1 MNALASLALYGSIGV
16 AGGFIGD
23 RLKVPS
29 GAMIGAMIAVI
40 ALKLLLKSEWEIP
53 KGYGFTLQVLVGV
66 MVGAS
71 FHPSLLQ
78 TFYKIAIPVVISC
91 IVLVGVG
98 LIMALVFAKLG
109 MMDIGTSYLG
119 TNPGAM
125 TVLLVLADESNV
137 NASVITA
144 FHLFRVIFV
153 VITAPLVYKLLANWL

>member
-1 MNALASLALYGSIGV
+1 
-16 AGGFIGD
+16 
-23 RLKVPS
+23 
-29 GAMIGAMIAVI
+29 
-40 ALKLLLKSEWEIP
+40 
-53 KGYGFTLQVLVGV
+53 
-66 MVGAS
+66 
-71 FHPSLLQ
+71 
-78 TFYKIAIPVVISC
+78 
-91 IVLVGVG
+91 VG

>member
-1 MNALASLALYGSIGV
+1 MNALVSLVLYGSAGLV
-16 AGGFIGD
+16 GGFVGD

-29 GAMIGAMIAVI
+29 GALIGAMLAVI
-40 ALKLLLKSEWEIP
+40 VLKLLLKSDWEIP
-53 KGYGFTLQVLVGV
+53 KGYGFVIQVLVGV

-91 IVLVGVG
+91 IILVGVG
-98 LIMALVFAKLG
+98 LIMALVFTKLG

-125 TVLLVLADESNV
+125 TVLLVLANESNV
-137 NASVITA
+137 NASVITI

-153 VITAPLVYKLLANWL
+153 VLTAPLIYKLLANWM

>member
-1 MNALASLALYGSIGV
+1 MNVLASLALYGSIGL

-23 RLKVPS
+23 RLKIPS
-29 GAMIGAMIAVI
+29 GALIGAMLAVI
-40 ALKLLLKSEWEIP
+40 AVKLILKSEWEIP
-53 KGYGFTLQVLVGV
+53 KGYGFVLQVLVGI

-91 IVLVGVG
+91 IVLVGTG
-98 LIMALVFAKLG
+98 LIMSLIFTKLG
-109 MMDIGTSYLG
+109 VMDIGTSYLG

-125 TVLLVLADESNV
+125 TVLLVLAEESNV
-137 NASVITA
+137 NAAVITA

-153 VITAPLVYKLLANWL
+153 VLTAPLIYKLLANWL

>member
-1 MNALASLALYGSIGV
+1 MYGSAGLV
-16 AGGFIGD
+16 GGFVGD

-29 GAMIGAMIAVI
+29 GALIGAMLAVI
-40 ALKLLLKSEWEIP
+40 VLKLLLKSDWEIP
-53 KGYGFTLQVLVGV
+53 KGYGFVIQVLVGV

-91 IVLVGVG
+91 IILVGVG
-98 LIMALVFAKLG
+98 LIMALVFTKLG

-125 TVLLVLADESNV
+125 TVLLVLANESNV
-137 NASVITA
+137 NASVITI

-153 VITAPLVYKLLANWL
+153 VLTAPLIYKLLANWM